1 MRRGDTTCGHAAP
14 HVTEPESG
22 ETMGNYTLV
31 VYTNPVEG
39 REDDYNDWY
48 DNQHLGDVI
57 AAAGFD
63 RAERLRLTNIGT
75 PTAGQHRYLALYQ
88 VETDDPESVF
98 KGLIAAAG
106 TDAMPMSDAID
117 VAGASMG
124 LFETIS
130 ERRAR

>member
-1 MRRGDTTCGHAAP
+1 
-14 HVTEPESG
+14 
-22 ETMGNYTLV
+22 MGNYTLV
-31 VYTNPVEG
+31 VFTNPVEG
-39 REDDYNDWY
+39 REDDYNEWY

-63 RAERLRLTNIGT
+63 RAERLRLTDIGT
-75 PTAGQHRYLALYQ
+75 PSVAQHRYLALYQ
-88 VETDDPESVF
+88 VETDEPESVF

-117 VAGASMG
+117 LTSASMG

-130 ERRAR
+130 ERSAG

>member
-1 MRRGDTTCGHAAP
+1 
-14 HVTEPESG
+14 
-22 ETMGNYTLV
+22 MGNYTLV
-31 VYTNPVEG
+31 VYTTPVEG

-63 RAERLRLTNIGT
+63 RAERLRLTDIGT

-88 VETDDPESVF
+88 VETDDPGSAW
-98 KGLIAAAG
+98 KGLMAASG

-117 VAGASMG
+117 LAKSSIGF
-124 LFETIS
+124 FETIS
-130 ERRAR
+130 SRSAVR

>member
-1 MRRGDTTCGHAAP
+1 
-14 HVTEPESG
+14 
-22 ETMGNYTLV
+22 MGNYTLV
-31 VYTNPVEG
+31 VCTNPAEG
-39 REDDYNDWY
+39 REDDYNEWY

-63 RAERLRLTNIGT
+63 RAERLRLTDIGT
-75 PTAGQHRYLALYQ
+75 PSVTQHRYLALYQ

-117 VAGASMG
+117 LSSASMG

-130 ERRAR
+130 QRRAGEA

>member
-1 MRRGDTTCGHAAP
+1 
-14 HVTEPESG
+14 
-22 ETMGNYTLV
+22 MGNYTLV
-31 VYTNPVEG
+31 VFTNPVEG
-39 REDDYNDWY
+39 REDDYNEWY

-63 RAERLRLTNIGT
+63 RAERLRLTDIA
-75 PTAGQHRYLALYQ
+75 PSPDAQHRYLALYQ

-117 VAGASMG
+117 LKSTSMG
-124 LFETIS
+124 LFETIT
-130 ERRAR
+130 ERRATQ

>member
-1 MRRGDTTCGHAAP
+1 
-14 HVTEPESG
+14 
-22 ETMGNYTLV
+22 MGNYTLV
-31 VYTNPVEG
+31 VFTNPVEG
-39 REDDYNDWY
+39 REHDYNEWY

-63 RAERLRLTNIGT
+63 RAERLRLTDIGT
-75 PTAGQHRYLALYQ
+75 PSVTQHRYLALYQ

-117 VAGASMG
+117 LSSASMG

-130 ERRAR
+130 QRHAGEA

>member
-1 MRRGDTTCGHAAP
+1 MCRAEVRGNQ
-14 HVTEPESG
+14 
-22 ETMGNYTLV
+22 MGNYTLV
-31 VYTNPVEG
+31 VYTTPVEG

-63 RAERLRLTNIGT
+63 RAERLRLTDIGT

-88 VETDDPESVF
+88 VETDDPGSAW
-98 KGLIAAAG
+98 KGLMAASG

-117 VAGASMG
+117 LAKSSIGF
-124 LFETIS
+124 FETIS
-130 ERRAR
+130 SRSAVR

>member
-1 MRRGDTTCGHAAP
+1 
-14 HVTEPESG
+14 
-22 ETMGNYTLV
+22 MGNYTLV

-39 REDDYNDWY
+39 REDDYNEWY

-63 RAERLRLTNIGT
+63 RAERLRLTDIGM

-88 VETDDPESVF
+88 VETDDPEAAW

-117 VAGASMG
+117 VANSSIGF
-124 LFETIS
+124 FETIS
-130 ERRAR
+130 ERRAAR

>member
-1 MRRGDTTCGHAAP
+1 
-14 HVTEPESG
+14 
-22 ETMGNYTLV
+22 MGNYTLV
-31 VYTNPVEG
+31 VFTNPVEG
-39 REDDYNDWY
+39 REDDYNEWY

-63 RAERLRLTNIGT
+63 RAERLRLTGIGA
-75 PTAGQHRYLALYQ
+75 PSEAKHRYLALYQ

-117 VAGASMG
+117 LAGSSMG
-124 LFETIS
+124 LFETIT
-130 ERRAR
+130 EQRAVR

>member
-1 MRRGDTTCGHAAP
+1 
-14 HVTEPESG
+14 
-22 ETMGNYTLV
+22 MGKYTLV
-31 VYTNPVEG
+31 VFTNPVEG

-63 RAERLRLTNIGT
+63 RAERLRLTDIG
-75 PTAGQHRYLALYQ
+75 PSSEGKHRYLALYQ

-98 KGLIAAAG
+98 KGLVAAAG

-117 VAGASMG
+117 LAGSSMG
-124 LFETIS
+124 LFETIT
-130 ERRAR
+130 EQRAAR

>member
-1 MRRGDTTCGHAAP
+1 
-14 HVTEPESG
+14 
-22 ETMGNYTLV
+22 MGNYTLV
-31 VYTNPVEG
+31 VFTNPVEG

-63 RAERLRLTNIGT
+63 RAERLRLTDIGT
-75 PTAGQHRYLALYQ
+75 PSVTQHRYLALYQ

-117 VAGASMG
+117 LSSASMG

-130 ERRAR
+130 QRHAGEA

>member
-1 MRRGDTTCGHAAP
+1 
-14 HVTEPESG
+14 
-22 ETMGNYTLV
+22 MGNYTLV
-31 VYTNPVEG
+31 VFTNPVEG
-39 REDDYNDWY
+39 REDDYNEWY

-63 RAERLRLTNIGT
+63 RAERLRLTDIGT
-75 PTAGQHRYLALYQ
+75 PSVTQHRYLALYQ

-117 VAGASMG
+117 LSSASMG

-130 ERRAR
+130 QRRAGEA